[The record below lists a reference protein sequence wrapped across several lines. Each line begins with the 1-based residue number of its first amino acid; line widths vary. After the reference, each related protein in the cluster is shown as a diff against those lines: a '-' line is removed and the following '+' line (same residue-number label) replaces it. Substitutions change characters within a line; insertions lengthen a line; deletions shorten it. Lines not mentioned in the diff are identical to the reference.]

1 MKINSKNKVNG
12 NNNNTNNKKKTH
24 SVNDDCYHHYH
35 YNKKNVIF
43 SIRNNELT
51 HYMSIFVISLI
62 RDHTK
67 TRAEATEAK
76 NLAQQK
82 RVTYFLIK
90 GIQPKKDLKFKKK

>member
-1 MKINSKNKVNG
+1 MIIIIIIIIIII
-12 NNNNTNNKKKTH
+12 TKKTH

-35 YNKKNVIF
+35 YNQKNIIF

-62 RDHTK
+62 RDRTK
-67 TRAEATEAK
+67 TRAEATVGK

-82 RVTYFLIK
+82 NFTYFLIK
-90 GIQPKKDLKFKKK
+90 GIQPKKDLKFKNK